1 LLIGVV
7 NLARQRAFCS
17 RIEFG
22 VARKTSYLHRL
33 ETESIM
39 ATPLAIGD
47 HVKWVSGACLHF
59 GTLDSFR
66 EPALAIVR
74 AKSHGHFLTCV
85 ELERLSL
92 DS

>member
-1 LLIGVV
+1 
-7 NLARQRAFCS
+7 
-17 RIEFG
+17 
-22 VARKTSYLHRL
+22 
-33 ETESIM
+33 M